1 MDEVMRLAENTTV
14 AEMKSL
20 QQQEAEAKPRPLPL
34 CAGKTRP
41 CKAELTKQFATRY
54 AKQTQK

>member
-1 MDEVMRLAENTTV
+1 MRLAENTTV